1 MTELPS
7 PNLRRTSNWSAIWIL
22 PLLAL
27 LIGGWLGWK
36 AYNEAGIE
44 VRVRFDKGDDVL
56 LAQIAVRPRGI
67 IGRRI
72 GRGAVLHD
80 AQHPVVLQHGA
91 QAGKFGVHRAR
102 TQQIVH
108 LAEDQHAIDRTLHRF
123 GRGLRTMDGDRGA
136 GEVPGGVG

>member
-44 VRVRFDKGDDVL
+44 VRVRFDKGDGI
-56 LAQIAVRPRGI
+56 QIGKTQLIYKGI
-67 IGRRI
+67 SVGK
-72 GRGAVLHD
+72 
-80 AQHPVVLQHGA
+80 VVDLKVTPDLQGSSPPW
-91 QAGKFGVHRAR
+91 K
-102 TQQIVH
+102 
-108 LAEDQHAIDRTLHRF
+108 
-123 GRGLRTMDGDRGA
+123 
-136 GEVPGGVG
+136 